1 MIDFIKIP
9 EKFKN
14 VLVKKPKIK
23 KKIEK
28 TTKTK
33 LKIGEY
39 IEIKGNG
46 LDIFIAKNIL
56 KAFGRGFNV
65 DDALRLTEDDYA
77 LEIIDLT
84 DFISSE
90 NRLKVISGRIIGTN
104 GKTKKFIEKYTN
116 TKIAVSGKT
125 VSIIGRWD
133 DIALAREAILMMIRG
148 SAHKNLYNWLEQ
160 KAKVVEW

>member
-9 EKFKN
+9 AKFKN
-14 VLVKKPKIK
+14 VLVKRPKLK
-23 KKIEK
+23 EKIEK

-33 LKIGEY
+33 LNIGED
-39 IEIKGNG
+39 IEIEGES
-46 LDIFIAKNIL
+46 LDIFIAKNVL

-65 DDALRLTEDDYA
+65 DDALKLIEDEYA

-84 DFISSE
+84 DFVNSE
-90 NRLKVISGRIIGTN
+90 NRLKTVSGRIIGTE

-133 DIALAREAILMMIRG
+133 DIALTREAILMIING
-148 SAHKNLYNWLEQ
+148 STHKSLYRWLEQ
-160 KAKVVEW
+160 KTKVIKW